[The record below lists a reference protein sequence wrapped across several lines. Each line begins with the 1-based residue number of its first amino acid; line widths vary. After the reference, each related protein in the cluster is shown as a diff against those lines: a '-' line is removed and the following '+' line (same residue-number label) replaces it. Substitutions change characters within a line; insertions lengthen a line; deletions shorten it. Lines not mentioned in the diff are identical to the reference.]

1 MIQIPDTQPDPTRPE
16 IIFQYPNP
24 TQPEVEKPYPSD
36 PAYNTR
42 ETKIC
47 IFLDDGIS
55 ISQILI
61 RGRLAN
67 VCTFFTNAADPP
79 SLGRPLSSISVA
91 AKQPKTDQ
99 SKLGQPPQKEK
110 M

>member
-1 MIQIPDTQPDPTRPE
+1 MFQEIGEVIFHQFRSFNFFQFLQTPVILILPDKQ
-16 IIFQYPNP
+16 
-24 TQPEVEKPYPSD
+24 K
-36 PAYNTR
+36 
-42 ETKIC
+42 C

-55 ISQILI
+55 ISQMLI

-99 SKLGQPPQKEK
+99 SKLGQPQKEK

>member
-1 MIQIPDTQPDPTRPE
+1 MFQEIGEVIFHQFRSFNDFQFLQTPVILILPDKQ
-16 IIFQYPNP
+16 
-24 TQPEVEKPYPSD
+24 K
-36 PAYNTR
+36 
-42 ETKIC
+42 C

-55 ISQILI
+55 ISQMLI